1 MYGRH
6 GLIEEKEQQ
15 SLALHSPT
23 SHSSDAFVASPH
35 PPNAQAEMR
44 SETRSETRAET
55 RVGLKT
61 NVQSSATHSIP
72 TLRVLHTPSSQR
84 RSTSLREG
92 AALARMEAPEA
103 EDQGV
108 LHAEHA
114 PQTERPLSIPRPA
127 DPAKK
132 PRKITVRTLREM
144 KQRGEKL
151 TMLTAYDATFAR
163 LLDEA
168 GIEMLLVGDSLGMVV
183 QGQEN
188 TLSVTLEEMIYH
200 TRCVA
205 RGTKRAMVVGDL
217 PFMSYQISPA
227 QALESAGRLVKEGG
241 AHAVKLEGGEEV
253 VPQIAALVRA
263 GIPVV
268 GHLGLTPQSVH
279 AMGGFVVQGR
289 APEQAQA
296 IKRSAIALQEAG
308 VCSIVLEG
316 IPAAL
321 ASEIT
326 ASLSIPTIGIG
337 AGVECDGQVLV
348 IYDLLGMSPDF
359 KPRFVKHYADL
370 FTSISEAVQ
379 TYRDEVK
386 QAEFPRSEHS
396 FF

>member
-1 MYGRH
+1 MYGH
-6 GLIEEKEQQ
+6 HELIEEKEQQ
-15 SLALHSPT
+15 VSARNPAT
-23 SHSSDAFVASPH
+23 SHSSDAFIASPH
-35 PPNAQAEMR
+35 TQTTEP
-44 SETRSETRAET
+44 RAS
-55 RVGLKT
+55 LKT
-61 NVQSSATHSIP
+61 NVQSVVTQQVP
-72 TLRVLHTPSSQR
+72 TLRVVRSSQPQAHR
-84 RSTSLREG
+84 RSTSPREG
-92 AALARMEAPEA
+92 AALARLDAPETEESGA
-103 EDQGV
+103 
-108 LHAEHA
+108 LHAEHI
-114 PQTERPLSIPRPA
+114 PQAESHVPVPRVVEPQ
-127 DPAKK
+127 KK

-144 KQRGEKL
+144 KSRGEKL

-227 QALESAGRLVKEGG
+227 QALESAGRLMKEGG

-253 VPQIAALVRA
+253 APQIAALVRA

-296 IKRSAIALQEAG
+296 IKRSALALQEAG
-308 VCSIVLEG
+308 ACSIVLEG

-321 ASEIT
+321 AEEIT

-337 AGVECDGQVLV
+337 AGVGCDGQVLV

-359 KPRFVKHYADL
+359 KPRFVKHFADL
-370 FTSISEAVQ
+370 FTAISEAVG

-386 QAEFPRSEHS
+386 KTEFPQAEHS